1 LAMMEAKEF
10 WEERG
15 SKFAEEFQASA
26 STMQEA
32 ATKAAS
38 DLSGVLN
45 EWNEQFKS
53 RK

>member
-1 LAMMEAKEF
+1 MMEAKGF

-15 SKFAEEFQASA
+15 SKLAEESQASA
-26 STMQEA
+26 SSMQEVA
-32 ATKAAS
+32 AKAAS
-38 DLSGVLN
+38 EISGVPS